1 MPKKILVVDDEPHI
15 VKMVES
21 RLKANGYEVIIAYD
35 GQEAVEKVKSDM
47 PDLIVLD
54 LLLPKIDGYMVF
66 DMLKQEEKYKNI
78 PIVMLTAR
86 AGYEDMKKG
95 LEIGAIA
102 YLTKPFKAEVLLGII
117 AGAVGDGSVI
127 KTAMKE
133 KIDEAKIS

>member
-1 MPKKILVVDDEPHI
+1 MPKKILVVDDEPNI

-35 GQEAVEKVKSDM
+35 GQEAVEKVKSNM

-54 LLLPKIDGYMVF
+54 LLLPKIDGYKIF
-66 DMLKQEEKYKNI
+66 DILKQDEKYKNI

-86 AGYEDMKKG
+86 AGYEDIKRG

-102 YLTKPFKAEVLLGII
+102 YVTKPFKAEVLLGII
-117 AGAVGDGSVI
+117 AGAVGGRS
-127 KTAMKE
+127 KT
-133 KIDEAKIS
+133 SRVCQ

>member
-102 YLTKPFKAEVLLGII
+102 YVTKPFKAEVLLGII
-117 AGAVGDGSVI
+117 AGAVGGQKRNKNRI
-127 KTAMKE
+127 E
-133 KIDEAKIS
+133 RRN

>member
-35 GQEAVEKVKSDM
+35 GQEAVEKVNSDM

-54 LLLPKIDGYMVF
+54 LLLPKIDGYMVS

-117 AGAVGDGSVI
+117 AGAMGDRSVM
-127 KTAMKE
+127 KTASKE